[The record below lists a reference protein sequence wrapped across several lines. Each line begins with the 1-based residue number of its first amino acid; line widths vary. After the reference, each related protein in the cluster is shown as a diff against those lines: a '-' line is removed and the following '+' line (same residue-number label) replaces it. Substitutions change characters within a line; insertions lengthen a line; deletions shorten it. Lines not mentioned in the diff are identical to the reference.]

1 MKIGIDILI
10 EDSYETCKE
19 LIKNEIQEILITTIM
34 NSNIEDNEIIRVN
47 KWDEIYEQIQKIR
60 KEILI

>member
-47 KWDEIYEQIQKIR
+47 K
-60 KEILI
+60 

>member
-1 MKIGIDILI
+1 MI